1 MISEEFILE
10 VEGRSI
16 IMYKRRGFT
25 LIELLVVI
33 AIIALLMAIL
43 MPALRRATEAG
54 KRAAC
59 LSNLKQLMLAWS
71 MYADANEDKI
81 VNGAPTLGNMS
92 SASTTYVPHG
102 VPTTC
107 PPGSTVCHINEL
119 PWVGHCVS
127 TGYANGDLLKEELQ
141 IAGIKEGA
149 LWPYLKDIGLYKCP
163 TGYRGEMITYSIVD
177 SMNGCEGRS
186 PASQARTYKV
196 KMQIRTP
203 GDRLVFID
211 EGFMTYDSYA
221 VFYDTNPDTWWDSPT
236 VRHGNGTNFGF
247 ADGHSEHRTWRGMGT
262 VEIGKRQDKKH
273 TQNEP
278 AVSPDDKR
286 DLYMVQK
293 AVWGQLG
300 YPPTD

>member
-81 VNGAPTLGNMS
+81 VNGAPAWSQALEGEP
-92 SASTTYVPHG
+92 AVA
-102 VPTTC
+102 PTTG
-107 PPGSTVCHINEL
+107 PARFNHINEL
-119 PWVGHCVS
+119 PWVGDCVDTDGYT
-127 TGYANGDLLKEELQ
+127 TGELLPEDQQMVAIET
-141 IAGIKEGA
+141 GA
-149 LWPYLKDIGLYKCP
+149 LWPYLKDLGLYKCP
-163 TGYRGEMITYSIVD
+163 TGYRGALLTYSIVD
-177 SMNGCEGRS
+177 SMNGWGEGRTD
-186 PASQARTYKV
+186 ASVARIYKV
-196 KMQIRTP
+196 KTQIRTP
-203 GDRLVFID
+203 SEKIVFVD
-211 EGFMTYDSYA
+211 EGFMTPDSYA
-221 VFYDTNPDTWWDSPT
+221 VFYDGTPDVWWDSPM
-236 VRHGNGTNFGF
+236 VRHGDGATYGF
-247 ADGHSEHRTWRGMGT
+247 ADGHSEHRMWRGKDT
-262 VEIGKRQDKKH
+262 VKIGKRQDQQH
-273 TQNEP
+273 TSNEP
-278 AVSPDDKR
+278 ATTPDGKR

-293 AVWGQLG
+293 GVWGQLG
-300 YPPTD
+300 NPPTVPIGG

>member
-10 VEGRSI
+10 VEGRNI

-59 LSNLKQLMLAWS
+59 LSNLKQLLLAWS
-71 MYADANEDKI
+71 MYADSNGDKI
-81 VNGAPTLGNMS
+81 VNGAPLLGTMN
-92 SASTTYVPHG
+92 SASTTYVHYV
-102 VPTTC
+102 VPTT
-107 PPGSTVCHINEL
+107 GFNANEF
-119 PWVGHCVS
+119 PWVGYCVS
-127 TGYANGDLLKEELQ
+127 TGYQTGDLLKEELQ

-177 SMNGCEGRS
+177 SMNGFGDGRNA
-186 PASQARTYKV
+186 ASKARIFKV
-196 KMQIRTP
+196 KTQIRTP

-221 VFYDTNPDTWWDSPT
+221 VYYDTPKDTWWDSPT

-247 ADGHSEHRTWRGMGT
+247 ADGHSEHQTWRGMGT
-262 VEIGKRQDKKH
+262 VEIGKRQDRKH
-273 TQNEP
+273 TQDEP
-278 AVSPDDKR
+278 AVGPDDKR

-293 AVWGQLG
+293 AVWGKLG
-300 YPPTD
+300 Y